1 MLSEIY
7 NNEILS
13 LYSDLRLNKLMVK
26 KFSLKKSQ
34 KNFNLISP
42 I

>member
-26 KFSLKKSQ
+26 KFSQEKSQ